1 MDGNECIY
9 GNQEKQRERKREI
22 AIPKY
27 MSTYI
32 LKENFVE
39 D

>member
-1 MDGNECIY
+1 MGMNAFMAIKK
-9 GNQEKQRERKREI
+9 NRERKREI

-32 LKENFVE
+32 LKENFIE

>member
-9 GNQEKQRERKREI
+9 GNQEKQREREI